1 MSKRREGHQPELPNT
16 RRADEGPPPA
26 PFKPIKALDD
36 NIAAWQN
43 ALARRKKVN
52 QEIVAFQR
60 EQQELLVKHD
70 RPTYPYESK
79 GGGERELYRNE
90 RVSSRK
96 TKTKPEAE
104 VKGKRGKKSKEGDA
118 GEEKESAEG

>member
-1 MSKRREGHQPELPNT
+1 MSKRREGQQAELPNT

-26 PFKPIKALDD
+26 PFKAIKAIDE
-36 NIAAWQN
+36 NIDQWQRKLAA
-43 ALARRKKVN
+43 RKKLN
-52 QEIVAFQR
+52 QEIVALQV

-96 TKTKPEAE
+96 TKTKAEAE
-104 VKGKRGKKSKEGDA
+104 PGKPRGRRGAKPEQSDEEA
-118 GEEKESAEG
+118 GADE